1 MVVISIRDKNSK
13 GRAVSELVHLVAVQY
28 HEGLRVFPFF
38 SFLIRALSLLDC
50 KVAVT
55 VLGNTCTFDTADR
68 NQWAYFFAVYFNQR
82 KPFPKCPHRL
92 PLRFAAQTVYF
103 LRGPDHQ
110 WQKKQH

>member
-55 VLGNTCTFDTADR
+55 VLGNTCMFDTADR
-68 NQWAYFFAVYFNQR
+68 NQ
-82 KPFPKCPHRL
+82 
-92 PLRFAAQTVYF
+92 
-103 LRGPDHQ
+103 
-110 WQKKQH
+110 